1 MALSNWLAVA
11 SETLFCFPAPSFAF
25 LKVQPQFAPA
35 SLAAQ
40 VVKNPPAVQETQVP
54 SLGWEDPLE
63 EGMATHSS
71 IVA

>member
-11 SETLFCFPAPSFAF
+11 SETLFCFPAPFAF

-35 SLAAQ
+35 SLTAQ
-40 VVKNPPAVQETQVP
+40 VVKNPPAVQENWVRP
-54 SLGWEDPLE
+54 VGWEDPLE